1 MDHVGEVEKDVWVIV
16 AMVGLQGAGVHR
28 LHAGQPVLQED
39 VHILVE
45 GIHLGR
51 INQCNRGRAHIAVFL
66 SLIVAIIGLAG
77 LHQSILSTEQKRQ
90 HLGIGNAR
98 NVVLGF
104 GKYYR
109 GRPDEVLAL
118 VA

>member
-1 MDHVGEVEKDVWVIV
+1 M
-16 AMVGLQGAGVHR
+16 
-28 LHAGQPVLQED
+28 
-39 VHILVE
+39 LVE

-51 INQCNRGRAHIAVFL
+51 INQGNRGRAHIAVFL

-109 GRPDEVLAL
+109 GRSDEVLTL